1 MSIKSKGFI
10 FVIFFIFILSGF
22 SSFSQDGGVV
32 AETSSESDSGSD
44 TEIQENQESGSAQ
57 VVKELV
63 VTEDELPIES
73 VVPITDNKS
82 TVLNKK
88 IKFTKRFQFDL
99 NTGMIL
105 DEPFV
110 NTNYFLLRG
119 SYYINE
125 EYSFGLG
132 TKSRSG
138 GKTSYADQLY
148 QNSAQL
154 DFDRAPSPT
163 QSHFVSFGYNFYY
176 GKISLGKNIV
186 IPASTRLETDFGM
199 QSFGSA
205 TKPFIQSAVTESFY
219 MTNRLSLGLSIGLS
233 IAQILDATSAN
244 IRSSQPVPSA
254 SNFDDK
260 IHFNQY
266 LSINLNALL

>member
-1 MSIKSKGFI
+1 MSTKNKSLLSAI
-10 FVIFFIFILSGF
+10 FLISLFFEISVFAQKEG
-22 SSFSQDGGVV
+22 SS
-32 AETSSESDSGSD
+32 TESANGSD
-44 TEIQENQESGSAQ
+44 TEIEETQETPATQ

-63 VTEDELPIES
+63 VSDDELPIES
-73 VVPITDNKS
+73 VVPVTDNKS

-99 NTGMIL
+99 NTGMIM

-110 NTNYFLLRG
+110 NTNYFLIRA
-119 SYYINE
+119 SYYMNE
-125 EYSFGLG
+125 FYSFGLG
-132 TKSRSG
+132 TKARSG

-154 DFDRAPSPT
+154 DFDRAPAPT
-163 QSHFVSFGYNFYY
+163 ESHFLSFGYSFYY

-186 IPASTRLETDFGM
+186 VPATTRLETDFGM
-199 QSFGSA
+199 QSFGSL

-219 MTNRLSLGLSIGLS
+219 VTNRISLGLSIGLS
-233 IAQILDATSAN
+233 IAQILDPTSVN
-244 IRSSQPVPSA
+244 IRSTQPVPNA
-254 SNFDDK
+254 SSFDDK

-266 LSINLNALL
+266 LSFNLNALL